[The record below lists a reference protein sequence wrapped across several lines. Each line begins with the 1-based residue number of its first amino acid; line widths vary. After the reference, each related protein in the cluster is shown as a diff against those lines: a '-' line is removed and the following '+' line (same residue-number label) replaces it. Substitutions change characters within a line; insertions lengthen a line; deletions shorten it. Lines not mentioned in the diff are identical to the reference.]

1 MFNGIGGVIAQESY
15 RGEQLGDVVM
25 TCRLAEPART
35 GCHGE
40 DGSVLM
46 PLHSRGL
53 HSRGLHSRGLRCRG
67 LQCRLLR
74 LGRGTGDSRD
84 CVSVTLHGQA

>member
-1 MFNGIGGVIAQESY
+1 MFNGIGGVTAQESY

-35 GCHGE
+35 GCRGE

-46 PLHSRGL
+46 PL